1 MTETTPDSSRA
12 QRPMSANA
20 ARVIETTRRAW
31 LAAAAQPISDIAGP
45 RSPRPPRFSR
55 RPIVTNLALAMNF
68 WSTRP
73 L

>member
-12 QRPMSANA
+12 QRAISASA
-20 ARVIETTRRAW
+20 ARMIETTRRAW
-31 LAAAAQPISDIAGP
+31 LAEATQPTSGIATQP
-45 RSPRPPRFSR
+45 RQPRFSR
-55 RPIVTNLALAMNF
+55 RPIVANLALAMNF